1 MMWVTATFHSAS
13 VDATD
18 ELGRLIGRFLDR
30 GDVVALAGAM
40 GSGKTQL
47 TKGIARGLEVP
58 EDEPVLSPTFVLVR
72 EYAGRLPLLHCDV
85 YRLGAID
92 AFADLGLA
100 EVAAEIGAVTVIE
113 WADRFAELVPEQA
126 WWIDCRHK
134 AEQHREYVLRLPDED
149 HTRALCEAVRS
160 LGSRPNVTIRR
171 G

>member
-100 EVAAEIGAVTVIE
+100 EVAAEI
-113 WADRFAELVPEQA
+113 EQA